1 MSEQITAR
9 TVVLGAGRLLKL
21 KRRKD
26 AVEALGIVAV
36 MVPVLAYIADGQL
49 ALEGGPASW
58 FESVNRL
65 TALIGTSMLLVHM
78 VLIARVPW
86 LEKTIGLDKL
96 TSAHKKLGK
105 PVLYLLLAH
114 SITVIISY
122 SIADGR
128 NPIQTLLSLL
138 GGYGELLLAFL
149 GMLLMLVV
157 VVSSIQAARRRLS
170 YEAWY
175 LIHLAS
181 YVSVLIAIP
190 HQFLLGSEFLA
201 QPLINTFYLSLYIF
215 VFANVIW
222 YRSLQPVVASLIM
235 RQHVTA
241 VNREENRTTSIT
253 VGGRNIHKLR
263 AEAGQFFMLR
273 ILKKGMWWR
282 PHPFSVSAS
291 PASEVRFTIG
301 NRGDDTARIQD
312 LEVGT
317 RVVLEG
323 PFGVFSESKR
333 TKQHVTLLAAGI
345 GVAPIRALAESM
357 AAQPGDIT
365 VVYRITDASDAAL
378 LEELTQICRERNHN
392 LEILSGS
399 RPDGPGFMPKLTD
412 GQEAIPEYARLIA
425 IAPHLPESDIYICG
439 PVAWSESVL
448 HALEK
453 LRISKDQIHVEEF
466 SW

>member
-1 MSEQITAR
+1 MSDQRTAR

-26 AVEALGIVAV
+26 AVEALGIIAV
-36 MVPVLAYIADGQL
+36 MIPVLAYIADGQL

-65 TALIGTSMLLVHM
+65 TALIGTSLLLVHM

-122 SIADGR
+122 SIADGQ

-157 VVSSIQAARRRLS
+157 VVSSIHAARRRLS

-181 YVSVLIAIP
+181 YVAVLIAIP

-201 QPLINTFYLSLYIF
+201 QPLINTFYLALYIF

-235 RQHVTA
+235 RQQVVGVKSEA
-241 VNREENRTTSIT
+241 NRTTSIT
-253 VGGRNIHKLR
+253 IGGRHIYKLR

-273 ILKKGMWWR
+273 ILTKGMWWR

-301 NRGDDTARIQD
+301 NRGDDTALIQD

-365 VVYRITDASDAAL
+365 VVYRITDTSDAAL
-378 LEELTQICRERNHN
+378 LDELTQICRDRNHN

-412 GQEAIPEYARLIA
+412 GEPAIPEYARLIA
-425 IAPHLPESDIYICG
+425 IAPHLPESDIYVCG

-448 HALEK
+448 HALKK
-453 LRISKDQIHVEEF
+453 LRISNDQIHVEEF